1 MDIPPSQG
9 IDEIVANQ
17 ASQPQQ
23 GTVVTEKNEL
33 GMDDFF
39 KLLTTQLVSQD
50 PLEPMQDTEFI
61 SQMANFSSLSQME
74 AIAENTSGLRED
86 QRTATMMNL
95 IGKHVI
101 ALDDDSAPFHGRID
115 RVEWQDGQLMPY
127 IGNIPVPYENIVE
140 VSENPFEESGNP
152 STGEEIPPTGSGGI

>member
-1 MDIPPSQG
+1 MEILPNQG
-9 IDEIVANQ
+9 INEIAANQ
-17 ASQPQQ
+17 ASKLQQ
-23 GTVVTEKNEL
+23 GSVVTDRNEL

-86 QRTATMMNL
+86 QRAATMMNL

-101 ALDDDSAPFHGRID
+101 ALDEDSTAFSGRID

-127 IGNIPVPYENIVE
+127 IGNIPVPYEKIVE
-140 VSENPFEESGNP
+140 VSEAPFEESANP
-152 STGEEIPPTGSGGI
+152 STGIEIPPAGSGGI